1 MTLLTRPL
9 GTSAEIAGALC
20 CPRIGANGLRLGGG
34 LRGSL
39 LGGPYQRVGDRF
51 HDRLLVRPDRG
62 TRFPLKPPRH
72 HVVNDLLDGPRPLV
86 GQDVRQLVNDDD
98 IAAFHEHVLTKL
110 ELRLEECGADLRIAF
125 GSA

>member
-9 GTSAEIAGALC
+9 GTSAEIAGALQRTQAGSGPTQPAGVNGGHGTWLEQGSTRHRSKAPSRGWC

-39 LGGPYQRVGDRF
+39 LGSPYQRVGDRF

-62 TRFPLKPPRH
+62 TRFPL
-72 HVVNDLLDGPRPLV
+72 
-86 GQDVRQLVNDDD
+86 
-98 IAAFHEHVLTKL
+98 
-110 ELRLEECGADLRIAF
+110 
-125 GSA
+125 